1 MKRFFAL
8 VVALMAITAVSAF
21 AESGADNSLQAILD
35 NGRFV
40 IGLDVGFPPMG
51 FVDADTGEIV
61 GFDIDLAREV
71 AKRLGVELVTQP
83 INWDAKEMELN
94 AHHIDAIWNGMTIT
108 PARFET
114 MSFSMPYMKN
124 VQVVVVRESDGITDL
139 ADLAGK
145 KLGIQA
151 GSSANDALDAA
162 ADFKASLGEV
172 VPFDDNLVA
181 LMDLN
186 QGGLDAV
193 LLDVIVATYNMTVNE
208 YPFIVLEES
217 LAQEE
222 FGIGFRKG
230 DIALRDKVDATLLE
244 MAADGTVKAISEK
257 WFGADITTIAQQ
269 TQP

>member
-1 MKRFFAL
+1 MKRFLAL
-8 VVALMAITAVSAF
+8 VVALMAF
-21 AESGADNSLQAILD
+21 ATVPALAGSGADNSLQAILD
-35 NGRFV
+35 KGQFV

-51 FVDADTGEIV
+51 FVDADSGEIV

-71 AKRLGVELVTQP
+71 SNRLGVELVTQP

-108 PARFET
+108 PARMET

-124 VQVVVVRESDGITDL
+124 IQVVVVREADGITGL
-139 ADLAGK
+139 AGLAGK

-151 GSSANDALDAA
+151 GSSANDALDEA

-172 VPFDDNLVA
+172 VPFDDNLTA

-186 QGGLDAV
+186 LGGVDAV
-193 LLDVIVATYNMTVNE
+193 LLDVIVATYNMTINDYLFV
-208 YPFIVLEES
+208 VLEES

-230 DIALRDKVDATLLE
+230 DLALRDKVDELLLE
-244 MAADGTVKAISEK
+244 MRADGTLEAVSEK
-257 WFGADITTIAQQ
+257 WFGTDITTIGLES
-269 TQP
+269 QP

>member
-1 MKRFFAL
+1 MKRFLAL
-8 VVALMAITAVSAF
+8 VIALMAIAAVSAT
-21 AESGADNSLQAILD
+21 AEAGADNSLQDILD
-35 NGRFV
+35 KGQFV

-51 FVDADTGEIV
+51 FVDADTGDIV

-108 PARFET
+108 PGRLET
-114 MSFSMPYMKN
+114 MSISLPYMAN
-124 VQVVVVRESDGITDL
+124 LQVVVVREADGITGL
-139 ADLAGK
+139 AGLAGK

-172 VPFDDNLVA
+172 VPFDDNLTA

-186 QGGLDAV
+186 QGGVDAV
-193 LLDVIVATYNMTVNE
+193 VLDVIVATYNMTIND
-208 YPFIVLEES
+208 YPFAVLEET
-217 LAQEE
+217 LAEEE

-230 DIALRDKVDATLLE
+230 DVLLRDKVDELLLE
-244 MAADGTVKAISEK
+244 MAADGTLKAISEE
-257 WFGADITTIAQQ
+257 WFGTDITTVVEE
-269 TQP
+269 